1 MRTPRYLQT
10 EPSATGG
17 HQEGN
22 SAKAGHSFSSSQQD
36 NSRQSSSSGSE
47 SSVDGGVM
55 ASSHFADRETG
66 HAVRANVNVGQSW
79 YVQDKSGCL
88 AAFVLHHP
96 DAALAHRQEAMVGT
110 TSPRMTGYLGIPF
123 VDRTNRTT
131 LN

>member
-22 SAKAGHSFSSSQQD
+22 SAKAGHSLSSSQQD

-88 AAFVLHHP
+88 PPLWHIAP
-96 DAALAHRQEAMVGT
+96 AALAHRQEAMVGT

-131 LN
+131 VN